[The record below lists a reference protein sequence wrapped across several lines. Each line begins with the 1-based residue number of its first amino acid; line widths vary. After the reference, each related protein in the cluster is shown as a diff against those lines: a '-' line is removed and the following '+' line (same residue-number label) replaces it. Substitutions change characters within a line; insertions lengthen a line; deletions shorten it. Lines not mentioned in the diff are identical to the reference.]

1 MICSYAGS
9 SVADEPCRHNSLCSM
24 TGHNCLHMLIQ
35 LISAGPDR
43 HRSFTDVSLPVCRY
57 EHFRDKPAAL
67 LVKMAEFIMAALT
80 DDMNKQYNDA
90 VIEQLRLS
98 DAQTQSKQ

>member
-1 MICSYAGS
+1 MD
-9 SVADEPCRHNSLCSM
+9 V
-24 TGHNCLHMLIQ
+24 Q
-35 LISAGPDR
+35 LKSAGPALY
-43 HRSFTDVSLPVCRY
+43 RSCIDVSLPVCRY

-98 DAQTQSKQ
+98 DAQTQPRQ